1 MRKKRPLTEA
11 EKKLNQIR
19 SANRREGYFKAYD
32 ELRVKFATKIV
43 EIEQQLTEEKRR
55 LEIEAGVSIE
65 EHEALCRQSRA
76 SGYETGLLV
85 GAEKARAELRE
96 FYEKQRREYMVA
108 HSPFAEPILSPW
120 ELFDSKNAI
129 PARGDS

>member
-32 ELRVKFATKIV
+32 ELQIKFATKIV
-43 EIEQQLTEEKRR
+43 AIEQQFAEEKRR

-65 EHEALCRQSRA
+65 EHEALCRQSRV

-96 FYEKQRREYMVA
+96 FYEKQRRA
-108 HSPFAEPILSPW
+108 ILAEQPPPILSPW
-120 ELFDSKNAI
+120 ELLDAQN
-129 PARGDS
+129 ARGDS